1 MLFRSKSHA
10 RAVEKLGGEVIGA
23 FDVSENAL
31 KSFKKEFY
39 CDVISYEQIPE
50 YVEKADYAVISTPPT
65 KRLDYVEMVLSKHV
79 PLYLEKPIAT
89 TLEDAEKIVAMAK
102 QYDAKIIVG
111 FAHPSVLRLSKCTI
125 WSSPACLATPST
137 RSEEHTSELQ
147 SH

>member
-1 MLFRSKSHA
+1 MKVLMIGAGDIAKSHA

-89 TLEDAEKIVAMAK
+89 TLEDAEKIV
-102 QYDAKIIVG
+102 
-111 FAHPSVLRLSKCTI
+111 
-125 WSSPACLATPST
+125 
-137 RSEEHTSELQ
+137 TSLDKGTQ
-147 SH
+147 PFVVCDG